1 MKELLDD
8 VAVELLADELHVVV
22 RDAVGLDV
30 AATLHVAKLAQL
42 SGGMIRGLMISCRFL
57 ANFLVFSKN
66 KYNVCDIIERLK

>member
-42 SGGMIRGLMISCRFL
+42 SGWMVRGLRADMG
-57 ANFLVFSKN
+57 
-66 KYNVCDIIERLK
+66 E

>member
-30 AATLHVAKLAQL
+30 AAALHVAKLAQPVSYTHL
-42 SGGMIRGLMISCRFL
+42 TLPTISH
-57 ANFLVFSKN
+57 V
-66 KYNVCDIIERLK
+66 

>member
-30 AATLHVAKLAQL
+30 AATFHVAKLAQL
-42 SGGMIRGLMISCRFL
+42 
-57 ANFLVFSKN
+57 
-66 KYNVCDIIERLK
+66 

>member
-42 SGGMIRGLMISCRFL
+42 VIHRIMPCLVNTGGVSFPRPSNTTRGL
-57 ANFLVFSKN
+57 
-66 KYNVCDIIERLK
+66 

>member
-42 SGGMIRGLMISCRFL
+42 SGGMVRGLRADMGEE
-57 ANFLVFSKN
+57 VT
-66 KYNVCDIIERLK
+66 V